1 MTAGDVVD
9 RIKKNIEVPWRDTT
23 YRDTYKAGGPETP
36 VTGIA
41 TTMFN
46 SFDVIQ
52 LAVAAGLNMILPHET
67 TFWNDRDEFTV
78 VSADRIDYQATF
90 EDAKVYTRPF
100 TMALTFG
107 RTVKGDDAK
116 SFELLEEACHEGDR
130 DTQEMQRQIK

>member
-1 MTAGDVVD
+1 VGNDIKLWMGDSRGHWEGNTLVVD
-9 RIKKNIEVPWRDTT
+9 VTNKNDKTW
-23 YRDTYKAGGPETP
+23 
-36 VTGIA
+36 
-41 TTMFN
+41 
-46 SFDVIQ
+46 FDIVGDFHSD
-52 LAVAAGLNMILPHET
+52 AVHIRE
-67 TFWNDRDEFTV
+67 RFTV

-130 DTQEMQRQIK
+130 DTQEMQRRIK